1 MFENIYQEQKEA
13 LRENM
18 KKMRDAIPEDQRK
31 IEDAQLL
38 DIITKTALYQEA
50 ESILTYVS
58 FGSEVSTRD
67 LIDRAMKDGKK
78 VYVPRV
84 NGDTMEFYR
93 FEEWKELEES
103 RLGIL
108 EPDKNPA
115 KRFPYELHISLDR
128 AQDCVF
134 IVPGLAFDSHCNRLG
149 YGGGYYDKYLQGFEK
164 RMTLGIAYS
173 EQIVDRV
180 PVTNKDQSLDLV
192 VTPQGAFY

>member
-50 ESILTYVS
+50 QSILTYVS

-192 VTPQGAFY
+192 VTPQRAFY

>member
-31 IEDAQLL
+31 TEDAQLL

-50 ESILTYVS
+50 QSILTYVS

-115 KRFPYELHISLDR
+115 KRFPYELHISLDK

-149 YGGGYYDKYLQGFEK
+149 YGGGYYDRYLQGFEK

-180 PVTNKDQSLDLV
+180 PVTNRDQSLDLV
-192 VTPQGAFY
+192 VTPQGAYY

>member
-67 LIDRAMKDGKK
+67 LIERAMKDGKK

-84 NGDTMEFYR
+84 DGDTMEFYR

>member
-31 IEDAQLL
+31 SEDAQLL

-50 ESILTYVS
+50 QSILTYVS

-67 LIDRAMKDGKK
+67 LIERAMKDGKK

-149 YGGGYYDKYLQGFEK
+149 YGGGYYDRYLQGFEK

-173 EQIVDRV
+173 EQIVDKV

>member
-31 IEDAQLL
+31 TEDAQLL

-50 ESILTYVS
+50 QSILTYVS

-67 LIDRAMKDGKK
+67 LIERAMKDGKK

-84 NGDTMEFYR
+84 DGDTMEFYR

-115 KRFPYELHISLDR
+115 KRFPYELHISLDK

-149 YGGGYYDKYLQGFEK
+149 YGGGYYDRYLQGFEK

-180 PVTNKDQSLDLV
+180 PVTNRDQSLDLV
-192 VTPQGAFY
+192 VTPQGAYY

>member
-31 IEDAQLL
+31 TEDAQLL

-50 ESILTYVS
+50 QSILTYVS

-149 YGGGYYDKYLQGFEK
+149 YGGGYYDRYLQGFEK

-180 PVTNKDQSLDLV
+180 PVTNRDQSLDLV
-192 VTPQGAFY
+192 VTPQGAYY

>member
-31 IEDAQLL
+31 TEDAQLL

-50 ESILTYVS
+50 QSILTYVS

-67 LIDRAMKDGKK
+67 LIERAMKDGKK

-84 NGDTMEFYR
+84 DGDTMEFYR

-115 KRFPYELHISLDR
+115 KRFPYELHISLDK

-149 YGGGYYDKYLQGFEK
+149 YGGGYYDRYLQGFEK

>member
-1 MFENIYQEQKEA
+1 
-13 LRENM
+13 
-18 KKMRDAIPEDQRK
+18 
-31 IEDAQLL
+31 
-38 DIITKTALYQEA
+38 
-50 ESILTYVS
+50 
-58 FGSEVSTRD
+58 
-67 LIDRAMKDGKK
+67 MKDGKK

-180 PVTNKDQSLDLV
+180 PVTNKDKSLDLV

>member
-31 IEDAQLL
+31 TEDAQLL

-84 NGDTMEFYR
+84 GGDTMEFYR

>member
-31 IEDAQLL
+31 TEDAQLL

-50 ESILTYVS
+50 QSILTYVS

-67 LIDRAMKDGKK
+67 LIERAMKDGKK

-84 NGDTMEFYR
+84 DGDTMEFYR